1 MTKGGGEYLE
11 RLKIVVNEQ
20 GNRVVI
26 IPEIIFMNKQ
36 NIDWREVEKYLE
48 CYVGELVEISE
59 SKDFIYIYRK

>member
-1 MTKGGGEYLE
+1 ME